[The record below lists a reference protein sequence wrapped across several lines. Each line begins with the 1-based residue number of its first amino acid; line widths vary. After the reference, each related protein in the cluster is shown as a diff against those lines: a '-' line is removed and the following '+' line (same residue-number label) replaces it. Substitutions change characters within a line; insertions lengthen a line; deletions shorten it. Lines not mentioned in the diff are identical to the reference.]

1 MAVAVL
7 GGRDAIVRM
16 VMADAVI
23 VRVRCCHGGCGR
35 KLPEAV
41 GEQAGIQRREKRHR
55 WEASKISEIVG

>member
-41 GEQAGIQRREKRHR
+41 GEQAGIREER
-55 WEASKISEIVG
+55 ETSQVGSFKDLRDRG